1 VLSAFAV
8 SRGYFFDEHYAEAAT
23 LRDGTSVTLRLVRP
37 SDAELL
43 RRGFRELS
51 WQSRY
56 RRFHGAKNALSDR
69 EVRYFTELD
78 GVDHLAIA
86 ALAVVGG
93 GESGFG
99 VARFVRIR
107 EEPEVAEAAVTV
119 IDSAQNRGL
128 GSLLLARLVS
138 AARERG
144 ITRFRAAVLAGN
156 QPMLELV
163 HGIGP
168 GVSQVRD
175 GDQVLLDIDLPDLPR
190 HVASAP
196 EHEPIGRVLSA
207 AARSRPEGSRPS

>member
-1 VLSAFAV
+1 VLSGLAV
-8 SRGYFFDEHYAEAAT
+8 TGRYFFDQEYCETAT
-23 LRDGTSVTLRLVRP
+23 LRDGKSVMLRLVRAT
-37 SDAELL
+37 DAELL

-56 RRFHGAKNALSDR
+56 RRFHGAKNKLSDA
-69 EVRYFTELD
+69 EIRYFTELD

-86 ALAVVGG
+86 ALSVEGG
-93 GESGFG
+93 HEEGAG
-99 VARFVRIR
+99 VARFIRIR
-107 EEPEVAEAAVTV
+107 GEPHVAEAAVTV
-119 IDSAQNRGL
+119 VDAMQNRGL

-163 HGIGP
+163 HAIGP
-168 GVSQVRD
+168 GVSQVSD

-190 HVASAP
+190 HAASAP
-196 EHEPIGRVLSA
+196 DHEPIGRVLSA
-207 AARSRPEGSRPS
+207 AARSRPEGSRSS

>member
-1 VLSAFAV
+1 VLFALAV
-8 SRGYFFDEHYAEAAT
+8 SERYFFDEHYTEAAT

-56 RRFHGAKNALSDR
+56 RRFHGAKNALSER
-69 EVRYFTELD
+69 EIRYFTELD
-78 GVDHLAIA
+78 GIDHLAIA
-86 ALAVVGG
+86 ALAVAGG
-93 GESGFG
+93 GESGLG

-144 ITRFRAAVLAGN
+144 ITRFRASVLAGN

-196 EHEPIGRVLSA
+196 EQEPIGRVLSA